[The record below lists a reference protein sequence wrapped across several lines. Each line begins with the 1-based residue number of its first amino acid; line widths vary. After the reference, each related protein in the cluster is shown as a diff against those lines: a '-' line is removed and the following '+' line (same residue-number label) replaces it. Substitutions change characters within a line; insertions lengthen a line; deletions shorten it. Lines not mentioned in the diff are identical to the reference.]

1 MWERTLRACDSM
13 ADYVCTR
20 MEVTQSADVPDFA
33 FSADPPIR
41 SRRVVVLRLVR
52 TALSGLVWFAI
63 VVVLLGVGAAAGS
76 TAVWATDAKVPPQ
89 VAAFLRRTGVAMPVR
104 AVQVEPAPVKSG
116 LYDRALVTGI
126 YDRASPSIVEITTSR
141 GERRGSGSG
150 VLISPNGTVLTNYH
164 VVRDATSIE
173 VTLLDHTRLV
183 ATMLGRDPQDDIAF
197 LRLEDAPPSLQTLTL
212 GDSDELRPGE
222 LAIAIGNPIGLDRS
236 ISVGVISGLGRTLRD
251 GDRPMRHI
259 IQTDATLNPGNSG
272 GALLNAAGE
281 VIGITNAIERAAG
294 RAGFGGIGYAVP
306 SSSVKRFADRLLAGE
321 HIRHAWLGISGQ
333 DVTPSAAREL
343 GVTVSRGVAI
353 GSVVGVGPAARAG
366 LRKGDVITAVD
377 RAPVETMDAFG
388 AYLDRTYRPGDRVT
402 LTISR
407 GSETIE
413 TMATLE
419 PWPEGDMA
427 P

>member
-1 MWERTLRACDSM
+1 MR
-13 ADYVCTR
+13 
-20 MEVTQSADVPDFA
+20 
-33 FSADPPIR
+33 
-41 SRRVVVLRLVR
+41 
-52 TALSGLVWFAI
+52 
-63 VVVLLGVGAAAGS
+63 
-76 TAVWATDAKVPPQ
+76 
-89 VAAFLRRTGVAMPVR
+89 
-104 AVQVEPAPVKSG
+104 
-116 LYDRALVTGI
+116 
-126 YDRASPSIVEITTSR
+126 
-141 GERRGSGSG
+141 
-150 VLISPNGTVLTNYH
+150 H
-164 VVRDATSIE
+164 
-173 VTLLDHTRLV
+173 
-183 ATMLGRDPQDDIAF
+183 
-197 LRLEDAPPSLQTLTL
+197 PPSLQTLTL

-294 RAGFGGIGYAVP
+294 RTGFGGIGYAVP

>member
-1 MWERTLRACDSM
+1 
-13 ADYVCTR
+13 

-33 FSADPPIR
+33 FSADPPVR

-116 LYDRALVTGI
+116 LYDRALVTAI

-183 ATMLGRDPQDDIAF
+183 ATMLGRDPQDD
-197 LRLEDAPPSLQTLTL
+197 
-212 GDSDELRPGE
+212 
-222 LAIAIGNPIGLDRS
+222 
-236 ISVGVISGLGRTLRD
+236 
-251 GDRPMRHI
+251 
-259 IQTDATLNPGNSG
+259 
-272 GALLNAAGE
+272 
-281 VIGITNAIERAAG
+281 
-294 RAGFGGIGYAVP
+294 
-306 SSSVKRFADRLLAGE
+306 
-321 HIRHAWLGISGQ
+321 
-333 DVTPSAAREL
+333 
-343 GVTVSRGVAI
+343 
-353 GSVVGVGPAARAG
+353 
-366 LRKGDVITAVD
+366 
-377 RAPVETMDAFG
+377 
-388 AYLDRTYRPGDRVT
+388 
-402 LTISR
+402 
-407 GSETIE
+407 
-413 TMATLE
+413 
-419 PWPEGDMA
+419 
-427 P
+427 

>member
-1 MWERTLRACDSM
+1 M
-13 ADYVCTR
+13 ADYERTR
-20 MEVTQSADVPDFA
+20 MVSTPSAEDPNLTLP
-33 FSADPPIR
+33 ADPTIR
-41 SRRVVVLRLVR
+41 TRWVVGRQFVR
-52 TALSGLVWFAI
+52 IALSGLAWFAI
-63 VVVLLGVGAAAGS
+63 VVVLLAVGAAAGS

-104 AVQVEPAPVKSG
+104 ATPSAQAPVKSG
-116 LYDRALVTGI
+116 LYDRAVVTGV
-126 YDRASPSIVEITTSR
+126 YERASPSIVAITTIR

-173 VTLLDHTRLV
+173 VTLVDNTRLV

-197 LRLEDAPPSLQTLTL
+197 LRLEDAPRGLQTLAL

-281 VIGITNAIERAAG
+281 LIGVTNAIERVAG

-321 HIRHAWLGISGQ
+321 HIRHPWLGISGQ
-333 DVTPSAAREL
+333 DVSPSAAREL

-353 GSVVGVGPAARAG
+353 RSVVDVGPAAMAG
-366 LRKGDVITAVD
+366 VRTGDVITAVD
-377 RAPVETMDAFG
+377 RIPVETIDAFG

-402 LTISR
+402 LTIAR

-419 PWPEGDMA
+419 PWPEGNTA